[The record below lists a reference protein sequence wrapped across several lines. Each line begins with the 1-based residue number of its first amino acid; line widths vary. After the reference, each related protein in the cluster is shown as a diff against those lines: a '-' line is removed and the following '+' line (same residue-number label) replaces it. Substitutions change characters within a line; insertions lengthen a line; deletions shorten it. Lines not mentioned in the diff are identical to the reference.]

1 MGDGDHGSVPRDPA
15 IGARAQ
21 GDRIKR
27 SDRLAHLT
35 KEAWRSFTRALQ
47 PRLARHG
54 VSFGHWTFLRILWER
69 DGLTQRALSDEA
81 GVMEPSTFSALQ
93 AMEKRG
99 YITRRRRG
107 ENRKN
112 MYVHLTARGRA
123 LRRKLEPLAKEVNAL
138 AVRGVPRGDVE
149 ATRATLIAI
158 ISNLETEKPRRILRR

>member
-1 MGDGDHGSVPRDPA
+1 
-15 IGARAQ
+15 
-21 GDRIKR
+21 
-27 SDRLAHLT
+27 
-35 KEAWRSFTRALQ
+35 
-47 PRLARHG
+47 
-54 VSFGHWTFLRILWER
+54 
-69 DGLTQRALSDEA
+69 
-81 GVMEPSTFSALQ
+81 MEPSTFSALQ
-93 AMEKRG
+93 AMEKLG
-99 YITRRRRG
+99 YITRRRMG